1 MAYVLRVRRVTLQY
15 ASLSCLAA
23 FLVVALAVAHGH
35 TPDLVEKP
43 VIDWLAPNPT
53 GGWARVTTLL
63 GKPAIGTA
71 LVAALIFGG
80 LRGAVR
86 WVVVYAALAG
96 VAFLLGEHV
105 VKPLVDRT
113 YYDEVTFPSGNVTAV
128 CATTLALWLAL
139 WPALGRTARR
149 VTATIGVAWVLMMS
163 LAVVGA
169 EWHTPLDDVGSVL
182 LSVGVVAGGATML
195 ESLVARWSP
204 RRGASDTAG
213 HRARESG

>member
-1 MAYVLRVRRVTLQY
+1 VAYVLPVRRVTLQY
-15 ASLSCLAA
+15 VSLSCLATL
-23 FLVVALAVAHGH
+23 LVVALAVAHGH

-43 VIDWLAPNPT
+43 FIDWLAPNPT
-53 GGWARVTTLL
+53 GGWAHVTTLL
-63 GKPAIGTA
+63 GKPAITMA
-71 LVAALIFGG
+71 LVAALVFGG
-80 LRGAVR
+80 LRGVAR
-86 WVVVYAALAG
+86 WVLAYAALAA

-128 CATTLALWLAL
+128 CATALALWLAL

-169 EWHTPLDDVGSVL
+169 EWHTPIDDVGSVL